1 MVKDNSIN
9 KLNHCYSCSLCT
21 CICPKQIIHM
31 ELNKNGFYQPVVTEE
46 KDCLQCGLCLKVCA
60 YSNVLQQADKVIIH
74 GFASWSRNAAVRRKA
89 SSGGTGFE
97 IARAL
102 LAKGYKVIA
111 VRYNAEHQR
120 AEHYVVE
127 TEEELVQSMGSK
139 YIQSYPEEAF
149 RSMKKGEKYLVTG
162 TPCQIAS
169 MRRYV
174 KMKKMED
181 DVVLMDF
188 FCHGVPSRLLWDKYV
203 AELEPKIGKVIY
215 ASWRNKR
222 SGWHDSW
229 AMGLDG
235 DKQGSPVNWHDSY
248 NMLIRE
254 KKTFYSRKRSE
265 GDLFYKFF
273 LSDTCF
279 NKACYKD
286 CKFKDLQSAADIRI
300 GDLWGKKY
308 AENEEGVTGVLTFT
322 EKGEKALKECNVEI
336 IPETTEVVTE
346 GQLKNKIK
354 RPYYYTFLLTLLRTN
369 LKLKT
374 IYRIVQMLRIG
385 RIIGYKLHL
394 R

>member
-1 MVKDNSIN
+1 MRMGDD
-9 KLNHCYSCSLCT
+9 
-21 CICPKQIIHM
+21 
-31 ELNKNGFYQPVVTEE
+31 GFYRPKVTDESE
-46 KDCLQCGLCLKVCA
+46 CLQCGLCLKVCSFA
-60 YSNVLQQADKVIIH
+60 NELPMVDGKSVK
-74 GFASWSRNAAVRRKA
+74 GFATWSKNAAVRRKA
-89 SSGGTGFE
+89 SSGGAGFE
-97 IARAL
+97 IARTL
-102 LAKGYKVIA
+102 LAKSYKVIA
-111 VRYNAEHQR
+111 VRYKAERQR

-149 RSMKKGEKYLVTG
+149 HSIKKGEKYLVTG

-174 KMKKMED
+174 RMKKMEE

-188 FCHGVPSRLLWDKYV
+188 FCHGVPSKLLWDKYV
-203 AELEPKIGKVIY
+203 AELEPKIGKVVY
-215 ASWRNKR
+215 ASWRNKQ

-229 AMGLDG
+229 VMGLDG

-254 KKTFYSRKRSE
+254 KTFYSRKRSE

-273 LSDTCF
+273 LSDVCF

-286 CKFKDLQSAADIRI
+286 CKFKNLQSAADIRI

-308 AENEEGVTGVLTFT
+308 AENEEGVTGVLTLT
-322 EKGEKALKECNVEI
+322 EKGENVLKECNVEI
-336 IPETTEVVTE
+336 IPESTDVVTE

-354 RPYYYTFLLTLLRTN
+354 RPYYYAFLLTLLRSN

-374 IYRIVQMLRIG
+374 IYRIVQILRIG

>member
-1 MVKDNSIN
+1 MTNNISTLKN
-9 KLNHCYSCSLCT
+9 CYGCSLCAS
-21 CICPKQIIHM
+21 ICPKHIIS
-31 ELNKNGFYQPVVTEE
+31 LKLSKTGFYQPVIVNDG
-46 KDCLQCGLCLKVCA
+46 DCVQCGLCLKVCA
-60 YSNVLQQADKVIIH
+60 YTNALPNIDRAIVQ
-74 GFASWSRNAAVRRKA
+74 GFATWSKEPVVRRMA

-97 IARAL
+97 LARL
-102 LAKGYKVIA
+102 LLHKGYKVIA
-111 VRYNAEHQR
+111 VRYNAEQQR
-120 AEHYVVE
+120 AEHYIAE
-127 TEEELVQSMGSK
+127 TEEDLIQSMGSK
-139 YIQSYPEEAF
+139 YIQSFSEEAF
-149 RSMKKGEKYLVTG
+149 RAMKKGGKYLVTG

-174 KMKKMED
+174 QMKKMED

-188 FCHGVPSRLLWDKYV
+188 FCHGVPSKLLWDKYV
-203 AELEPKIGKVIY
+203 AELEPKIGKVVY

-222 SGWHDSW
+222 AGWHDSW
-229 AMGLDG
+229 AMGLDD
-235 DKQGSPVNWHDSY
+235 DKQDSSVDWHDSY
-248 NMLIRE
+248 NMLIRGG
-254 KKTFYSRKRSE
+254 KTFYSRKRSE

-308 AENEEGVTGVLTFT
+308 AENEEGVTGVLTFN
-322 EKGEKALKECNVEI
+322 EKGEKTLKECNVEI
-336 IPETTEVVTE
+336 IPETTKIVTE

>member
-1 MVKDNSIN
+1 MLTTTI
-9 KLNHCYSCSLCT
+9 
-21 CICPKQIIHM
+21 
-31 ELNKNGFYQPVVTEE
+31 
-46 KDCLQCGLCLKVCA
+46 
-60 YSNVLQQADKVIIH
+60 
-74 GFASWSRNAAVRRKA
+74 
-89 SSGGTGFE
+89 
-97 IARAL
+97 
-102 LAKGYKVIA
+102 
-111 VRYNAEHQR
+111 
-120 AEHYVVE
+120 
-127 TEEELVQSMGSK
+127 EELIPSIGSK
-139 YIQSYPEEAF
+139 YIQSYTVDGF
-149 RSMKKGEKYLVTG
+149 QSINRKEKYLVTG
-162 TPCQIAS
+162 TPCQIDS
-169 MRRYV
+169 FRRYIQ
-174 KMKKMED
+174 KFRCED
-181 DVVLMDF
+181 NFVLMDF
-188 FCHGVPSRLLWDKYV
+188 FCHGVPSKLLWDKYV
-203 AELEPKIGKVIY
+203 AELEPKIGKVVY
-215 ASWRNKR
+215 ASWRNKQ

-229 AMGLDG
+229 VMGLDG

-273 LSDTCF
+273 LSDVCF